1 MEFPRFVGACAAK
14 PLSVVFAAC
23 LLSATVGFAQ
33 QGGKRTCDVPLVV
46 EAYDPSSRNNALVK
60 TLGVKDL
67 LVQLGTEWFSVASAT
82 IDDGPKRVAVI
93 LDGTGRISQDE
104 WKMEVEMAATFVE
117 HGRSGD
123 TFTLLLAGASSA
135 PSSFAPA
142 KEIGRQLHK
151 LQSSRRASTDSGGST
166 YDALLAAGNLLNPPR
181 FGDSIYLFGRGD
193 DSGSTAG
200 LEQVQDLLLK
210 NGLRFCG
217 LSLSASLTSEVLQ
230 LSRRTGC
237 VFSFTSL
244 KTLSLPAMQGPHDM
258 GLIPPQLSLQKAAL
272 GRSFAQ
278 LAAPYRVGIP
288 ASLIPARMELKF
300 DVPTAEERK
309 IDVRD
314 EYYPGVVYPCSPPR
328 P

>member
-1 MEFPRFVGACAAK
+1 MRRAG
-14 PLSVVFAAC
+14 LTVFGAC
-23 LLSATVGFAQ
+23 LLSVTASFAR
-33 QGGKRTCDVPLVV
+33 QGGTRTCDVPLVV
-46 EAYDPSSRNNALVK
+46 EAYDPSSRNDEPVK
-60 TLGVKDL
+60 TLGVSDL
-67 LVQLGTEWFSVASAT
+67 LVQLGTEWYSVASAT
-82 IDDGPKRVAVI
+82 VDDGPKRVALI
-93 LDGTGRISQDE
+93 LDRTGRISQDE
-104 WKMEVEMAATFVE
+104 WKMEVELATTFVE
-117 HGRSGD
+117 HGRHGD
-123 TFTLLLAGASSA
+123 TFALLLAGSRSA
-135 PSSFAPA
+135 PTRFDAV
-142 KEIGRQLHK
+142 KETGKQLRK
-151 LQSSRRASTDSGGST
+151 LKSSRRASTESGGST
-166 YDALLAAGNLLNPPR
+166 YDALLAAGNLLNPPG

-193 DSGSTAG
+193 DSGSAAG

-217 LSLSASLTSEVLQ
+217 LSLSASLTAEVLQ

-314 EYYPGVVYPCSPPR
+314 EYYPRVVYPCSPPR